1 MGWMLKQK
9 YLNLKEL
16 AAKDRNTYNR
26 FFKNIVFYVNELV
39 RKVTY
44 NLGFIDT
51 LVRMEGFRQE
61 EAQTLIR
68 SYYLSL
74 IEFFYFFAHLSD
86 IEFEQ
91 AMGILDKEAPAKK
104 KKHGI
109 NRVVE
114 LSLVLLL
121 TPHVAGLELMMPD

>member
-1 MGWMLKQK
+1 MNLFEQRNSRKRKVVDIFTAQLQIMGWMLKQK

-51 LVRMEGFRQE
+51 LVRMEGFRQ
-61 EAQTLIR
+61 
-68 SYYLSL
+68 
-74 IEFFYFFAHLSD
+74 
-86 IEFEQ
+86 
-91 AMGILDKEAPAKK
+91 
-104 KKHGI
+104 
-109 NRVVE
+109 
-114 LSLVLLL
+114 
-121 TPHVAGLELMMPD
+121 